1 MTASGTAAKSGSFAA
16 ASAVTVCP
24 VVSCSLEAK
33 FTDCRLCS
41 VVLKKGAPVGVF
53 LRLCGGDERQ
63 AAEQDRKKQQA
74 KLAKHAGNQ

>member
-1 MTASGTAAKSGSFAA
+1 
-16 ASAVTVCP
+16 
-24 VVSCSLEAK
+24 
-33 FTDCRLCS
+33 
-41 VVLKKGAPVGVF
+41 VLKNGAPVGVF